1 MRENSGHHQ
10 ATDSLNHAWAYFE
23 LHAKQRIAVF
33 NSFLV
38 LSGFITAG
46 LTAAIQAKGLML
58 LVGAGLGILLVLVS
72 FIFWKFDQRVSF
84 LIKNAERA
92 LIELESS
99 FPEPSARLFSNE
111 VTQTKGATSSGSF
124 FGSPMDIPPFFSR
137 TVSPSGRGRATR
149 IIGLSSSVLRMDR
162 LVLARC
168 STAGDGLPT
177 SSTGH
182 ARHDLDRGQG
192 GTA

>member
-10 ATDSLNHAWAYFE
+10 ATDSQNHAWAYFE

-33 NSFLV
+33 NFFLV

-124 FGSPMDIPPFFSR
+124 L
-137 TVSPSGRGRATR
+137 GRQWTYRRSFLVLFRLMGG
-149 IIGLSSSVLRMDR
+149 IGLLGLLVSV
-162 LVLARC
+162 ARYFGWI
-168 STAGDGLPT
+168 A
-177 SSTGH
+177 
-182 ARHDLDRGQG
+182 
-192 GTA
+192 